1 MAPVGLKA
9 ALLALG
15 APVARALSLEVRG
28 GCDAPSMDFPAYVEK
43 YSRSYRAGTE
53 EYAMRQDVFEKRAAR
68 IASHNCDPTVLHR
81 AEINHLSDW
90 TPQELKTLRG
100 HKASRRGGGGA
111 ALGASPFL
119 LAKRGK
125 GVPKDVP
132 QDFGWG
138 HLAAIKEN
146 SSEQGTC
153 GSCWAHASRLAMQ
166 ARAEIKG
173 QKDVKFSA
181 TQLIACTPNPKKC
194 GGEGGC
200 EGATAEL
207 AFEYVINMGLLQA
220 TEWRTKMGKN
230 QSANQSAPCPKGL
243 KVSTEVATKGT
254 FGADG
259 SETHRVKKSTAGY
272 AIGLTGWTKLPEN
285 KEDMIVRELMNNGP
299 VYVAVAAGDG
309 WFDYDTGVMTD
320 DSCDRDFIVNHA
332 VVLYAWGVK
341 QKTIRGP
348 VKYWQ
353 IKNSWGP
360 QWGENG
366 SGRFIRTD
374 NEEKVCGWDEKPQE
388 GSGCDNGPERV
399 WVCGTCGILYD
410 VVAPHF

>member
-1 MAPVGLKA
+1 MGLH
-9 ALLALG
+9 
-15 APVARALSLEVRG
+15 
-28 GCDAPSMDFPAYVEK
+28 
-43 YSRSYRAGTE
+43 T
-53 EYAMRQDVFEKRAAR
+53 
-68 IASHNCDPTVLHR
+68 
-81 AEINHLSDW
+81 AEINHLTDW
-90 TPQELKTLRG
+90 TPGELATLRG
-100 HKASRRGGGGA
+100 HKSRRGGGGA
-111 ALGASPFL
+111 TLGSSPFL

-125 GVPKDVP
+125 GVHKDVP

-153 GSCWAHASRLAMQ
+153 GSCWAHASRLTMQ
-166 ARAEIKG
+166 SRAEIKG
-173 QKDVKFSA
+173 LKDVKFSA
-181 TQLIACTPNPKKC
+181 NQLISCTPNPKHC

-200 EGATAEL
+200 DGATAEL

-220 TEWRTKMGKN
+220 SEWRAKLGKN
-230 QSANQSAPCPKGL
+230 KSANQSTPCPKGL
-243 KVSTEVATKGT
+243 KVSTEVATRAT
-254 FGADG
+254 LGADG
-259 SETHRVKKSTAGY
+259 SETHRVGKGTAGY
-272 AIGLTGWTKLPEN
+272 AIGLKGWMKLPEN
-285 KEDMIVRELMNNGP
+285 KEDIIVRELMNNGP

-309 WFDYDTGVMTD
+309 WFDYKSGVMTE

-360 QWGENG
+360 QWGEQG
-366 SGRFIRTD
+366 TGRFIRSDT
-374 NEEKVCGWDEKPQE
+374 EEKTCGWDEDPQS
-388 GSGCDNGPERV
+388 GSGCDGGPERV